1 MDIKLNYFILFRI
14 TSLHVENEI
23 QKCRKHHVQYLL
35 CVVVEI
41 VTLFSKT

>member
-1 MDIKLNYFILFRI
+1 MDIKLNYWILFRI

-23 QKCRKHHVQYLL
+23 ERCRKYRVQYLL
-35 CVVVEI
+35 CVVVET